1 MFLFTVT
8 PSTRKKKKYIMEKD
22 TYFIISFNVS
32 IPSTACLN
40 PSSSS
45 VVSSCNGLSKASF
58 AMRVRFF
65 MTHSVASSMNWL
77 SMNTT
82 RGIPSRYD
90 NPCTIMSKPF
100 LSSSSIVLYSWLAV

>member
-8 PSTRKKKKYIMEKD
+8 PSKRKKKKYIMEKD

-45 VVSSCNGLSKASF
+45 VVSSCNGLSKAS
-58 AMRVRFF
+58 
-65 MTHSVASSMNWL
+65 
-77 SMNTT
+77 
-82 RGIPSRYD
+82 
-90 NPCTIMSKPF
+90 
-100 LSSSSIVLYSWLAV
+100 